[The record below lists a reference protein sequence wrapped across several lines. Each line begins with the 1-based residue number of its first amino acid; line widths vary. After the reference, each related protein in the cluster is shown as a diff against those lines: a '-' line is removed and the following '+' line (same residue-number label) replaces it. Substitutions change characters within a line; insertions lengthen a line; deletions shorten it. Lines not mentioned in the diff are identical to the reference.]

1 MAKPVAARGFA
12 RERVVEA
19 ALELF
24 GAHGIRGTSIQMIAA
39 RLGVTKASVYYQF
52 QSKDDIVMAVAEPLI
67 DDIEHIQRVADMLTE
82 PQTRREVA
90 LSGLIDLVIRH
101 RQVANVV
108 YGDPVMLELV
118 ASNSSLQQA
127 VDRFF
132 GLLLSPD
139 ASQTELVSMTLL
151 TAGIYGCASDG
162 RLSAISDD
170 DLRTVLTDVAK
181 RFSSA
186 M

>member
-24 GAHGIRGTSIQMIAA
+24 AAHGIHGTSIQMIAA

-52 QSKDDIVMAVAEPLI
+52 QSKDDIVMAVAQPLI
-67 DDIEHIQRVADMLTE
+67 DDVDHIKRVADMLPA
-82 PQTRREVA
+82 PQTRRDVA

-101 RQVANVV
+101 RRVANVI
-108 YGDPVMLELV
+108 YGDPVMVGLIE
-118 ASNSSLQQA
+118 SNYSLQQA
-127 VDRFF
+127 ANGFF
-132 GLLLSPD
+132 GLLLSPE
-139 ASQTELVSMTLL
+139 STQTELVSMTLL
-151 TAGIYGCASDG
+151 TAGIYGCASDA
-162 RLSAISDD
+162 RLSEVSDD
-170 DLRTVLTDVAK
+170 DLRTVLTDVVT
-181 RFSSA
+181 RFTSA

>member
-24 GAHGIRGTSIQMIAA
+24 AAHGIRGTSIQMIAA

-52 QSKDDIVMAVAEPLI
+52 QSKDDIVMAVAQPLI
-67 DDIEHIQRVADMLTE
+67 DGIEHIQRVADMLPE
-82 PQTRREVA
+82 PQTRRDVA

-101 RQVANVV
+101 RRVANVI
-108 YGDPVMLELV
+108 YGDPVMLELIE
-118 ASNSSLQQA
+118 SNSSLQRA
-127 VDRFF
+127 VDGFF

-139 ASQTELVSMTLL
+139 ATQTDLVSMTLL
-151 TAGIYGCASDG
+151 TAGIYGCASDA
-162 RLSAISDD
+162 RLSEVSDG

-181 RFSSA
+181 RFTSA
-186 M
+186 V